1 MDIVHFYDTKIK
13 WTKENEGVLSE
24 ASLAP
29 ILTAIAPPFPG
40 GVPGVWSPEH
50 LFVASINACLMT
62 TFLVIAKNS
71 KLEFSDY
78 ECAAIG
84 KLAQIDDKYMISEV
98 VLKPVIKVKY
108 EKDIQRAQRVI
119 IKSKN
124 MCLISNSVKTQ
135 ILLEPKIISADLGHS
150 PSG

>member
-1 MDIVHFYDTKIK
+1 VDLIHFYDTKIK
-13 WTKENEGVLSE
+13 WTKGKEGVLRE

-62 TFLVIAKNS
+62 TFLAIAENS
-71 KLEFSDY
+71 KLEFIDY

-84 KLAQIDDKYMISEV
+84 KLEKIGDQYMISEV
-98 VLKPVIKVKY
+98 VLQPVIKVKY
-108 EKDIQRAQRVI
+108 EKDIHRAERVI
-119 IKSKN
+119 IKSKHI
-124 MCLISNSVKTQ
+124 CLISNSVKTQ
-135 ILLEPKIISADLGHS
+135 IVLQPKIMPADLGHS
-150 PSG
+150 LSE